1 MTRDLRLVAISL
13 FFWGLGE
20 ATWYYFEPLY
30 MQQLGADPIRIGVII
45 GLSSLAMTLTHLPAG
60 ALADRFG
67 RRSILIAG
75 WLSGVAAAGIMYLA
89 RSLTVFAVGLVLYGF
104 TGFVISPL
112 NSYITNAR
120 REWSVARALTTI
132 GAAYSLGAIFG
143 PALGGW
149 FAERIELR
157 SVFGLATVIF
167 AISTAVIV
175 FAAPQPVEKREED
188 LHYRD
193 LFSNTALSRF
203 LPLVFV
209 SIFAMYLSWPLTP
222 NFLQNER
229 QMSVSQIGLF
239 GAFNGVGLVLL
250 NLGLGRLESRRGLIL
265 AQVFVAVSIVLI
277 WQGPGAPWFAAG
289 YLLAG
294 AFRTAHSML
303 VAQAEGLVH
312 RANLG
317 LAYGAVETAS
327 GAVIVL
333 AAPIAGALYGIR
345 PTLPFPAG
353 LLLIV
358 LALVL
363 TLKLSPGVLTHA
375 AGSPV
380 PMAISDLRRE

>member
-1 MTRDLRLVAISL
+1 
-13 FFWGLGE
+13 
-20 ATWYYFEPLY
+20 
-30 MQQLGADPIRIGVII
+30 
-45 GLSSLAMTLTHLPAG
+45 
-60 ALADRFG
+60 
-67 RRSILIAG
+67 
-75 WLSGVAAAGIMYLA
+75 
-89 RSLTVFAVGLVLYGF
+89 VFAAGLVLYGF

-149 FAERIELR
+149 VAEQFELR
-157 SVFGLATVIF
+157 SVFALATVIF

-193 LFSNTALSRF
+193 LFSSTALGRF

-239 GAFNGVGLVLL
+239 GAFNGMGLVLL

-265 AQVFVAVSIVLI
+265 AQVFVAVSILLI
-277 WQGPGAPWFAAG
+277 WQGIGAPWFAAG

-294 AFRTAHSML
+294 AFRTAHSIL
-303 VAQAEGLVH
+303 LAQAEGLVH

-317 LAYGAVETAS
+317 LAYGAVETVS

-333 AAPIAGALYGIR
+333 AAPIAGVLYGIR
-345 PTLPFPAG
+345 PALPFPVG
-353 LLLIV
+353 LLLII

-363 TLKLSPGVLTHA
+363 TPRLSPSVTSRP

>member
-30 MQQLGADPIRIGVII
+30 MQQLGADPIRIGAII

-75 WLSGVAAAGIMYLA
+75 WLSGVAAAGIMYWA
-89 RSLTVFAVGLVLYGF
+89 RSLTVFAAGLVLYGF

-149 FAERIELR
+149 VAEQFELR
-157 SVFGLATVIF
+157 SVFALATVIF
-167 AISTAVIV
+167 AVSTAVIV

-193 LFSNTALSRF
+193 LFSSTALGRF

-239 GAFNGVGLVLL
+239 GAFNGMGLVLL

-265 AQVFVAVSIVLI
+265 AQVFVAVSILLI
-277 WQGPGAPWFAAG
+277 WQGIGAPWFAAG

-294 AFRTAHSML
+294 AFRTAHSIL
-303 VAQAEGLVH
+303 LAQAEGLVH

-317 LAYGAVETAS
+317 LAYGAVETVS

-333 AAPIAGALYGIR
+333 AAPIAGVLYGIR
-345 PTLPFPAG
+345 PALPFPVG
-353 LLLIV
+353 LLLII

-363 TLKLSPGVLTHA
+363 TPRLSPSVTSRP

>member
-303 VAQAEGLVH
+303 LAQAEGLVH

-363 TLKLSPGVLTHA
+363 TLKLSPGVLTRA

>member
-30 MQQLGADPIRIGVII
+30 MQQLGADPIRIGAII

-75 WLSGVAAAGIMYLA
+75 WLSGVAAAGIMYWA
-89 RSLTVFAVGLVLYGF
+89 RSLTVFAAGLVLYGF

-149 FAERIELR
+149 VAEQFELR
-157 SVFGLATVIF
+157 SVFALATVIF

-193 LFSNTALSRF
+193 LFSSTALGRF

-239 GAFNGVGLVLL
+239 GAFNGMGLVLL

-265 AQVFVAVSIVLI
+265 AQVFVAVSILLI
-277 WQGPGAPWFAAG
+277 WQGIGAPWFAAG

-294 AFRTAHSML
+294 AFRTAHSIL
-303 VAQAEGLVH
+303 LAQAEGLVH

-317 LAYGAVETAS
+317 LAYGAVETVS

-333 AAPIAGALYGIR
+333 AAPIAGVLYGIR
-345 PTLPFPAG
+345 PALPFPVG
-353 LLLIV
+353 LLLII

-363 TLKLSPGVLTHA
+363 TPRLSPSVTSRP

>member
-30 MQQLGADPIRIGVII
+30 MQQLGADPIRIGAII

-75 WLSGVAAAGIMYLA
+75 WLSGVAAAGIMYWA
-89 RSLTVFAVGLVLYGF
+89 RSLTVFAAGLVLYSF

-149 FAERIELR
+149 VAEQFELR
-157 SVFGLATVIF
+157 SVFALATVIF
-167 AISTAVIV
+167 AVSTAVIV

-193 LFSNTALSRF
+193 LFSSTALGRF

-239 GAFNGVGLVLL
+239 GAFNGMGLVLL

-265 AQVFVAVSIVLI
+265 AQVFVAVSILLI
-277 WQGPGAPWFAAG
+277 WQGIGAPWFAAG

-294 AFRTAHSML
+294 AFRTAHSIL
-303 VAQAEGLVH
+303 LAQAEGLVH

-317 LAYGAVETAS
+317 LAYGAVETVS

-333 AAPIAGALYGIR
+333 AAPIAGVLYGIR
-345 PTLPFPAG
+345 PALPFPVG
-353 LLLIV
+353 LLLII

-363 TLKLSPGVLTHA
+363 TPRLSPSVTSRP

>member
-30 MQQLGADPIRIGVII
+30 MQQLGADPIRIGAII

-75 WLSGVAAAGIMYLA
+75 WLSGVAAAGIMYWA
-89 RSLTVFAVGLVLYGF
+89 RSLTVFAAGLVLYGF

-149 FAERIELR
+149 VAEQFELR
-157 SVFGLATVIF
+157 SVFALATVIF
-167 AISTAVIV
+167 AVSTAVIV

-193 LFSNTALSRF
+193 LFSSTALGRF

-239 GAFNGVGLVLL
+239 GAFNGMGLVLL

-265 AQVFVAVSIVLI
+265 AQVFVAVSILLI
-277 WQGPGAPWFAAG
+277 WQGIGAPWFAAG

-294 AFRTAHSML
+294 AFRTAHSIL
-303 VAQAEGLVH
+303 LAQAEGLVH

-317 LAYGAVETAS
+317 LAYGAVETVS

-333 AAPIAGALYGIR
+333 AAPIAGVLYGIR
-345 PTLPFPAG
+345 PALPFPLG
-353 LLLIV
+353 LVLII

-363 TLKLSPGVLTHA
+363 TPRLSPSVTSRP

-380 PMAISDLRRE
+380 PMAISELRRE